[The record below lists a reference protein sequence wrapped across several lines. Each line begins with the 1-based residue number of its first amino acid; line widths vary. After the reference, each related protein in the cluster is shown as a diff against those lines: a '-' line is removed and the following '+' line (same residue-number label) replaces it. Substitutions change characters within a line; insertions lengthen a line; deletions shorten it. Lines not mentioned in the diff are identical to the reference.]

1 MWIFKKVKYVLY
13 GKNAYGNWEE
23 IDEFSYPIS
32 SKIISH
38 YPQYSAL
45 RLEKRYNKGRKDK
58 RIKIMW
64 YRINPYY
71 QSPILSQLKSIP
83 NKNDVIKG
91 LEYVLNLLK
100 QEQKTQ
106 S

>member
-13 GKNAYGNWEE
+13 GKNAYGVWEE
-23 IDEFSYPIS
+23 IDEFNYPIS
-32 SKIISH
+32 SKIINR
-38 YPQYSAL
+38 YPQYSEL
-45 RLEKRYNKGRKDK
+45 RLEKRDNKR

-71 QSPILSQLKSIP
+71 QPPLQLKSIP
-83 NKNDVIKG
+83 NKNDIIKG

-106 S
+106 

>member
-13 GKNAYGNWEE
+13 GKNAYGVWEE
-23 IDEFSYPIS
+23 IDEFNYPIS
-32 SKIISH
+32 SKIINR
-38 YPQYSAL
+38 YPQYSEL
-45 RLEKRYNKGRKDK
+45 RLEKRHNLGRKDK

-71 QSPILSQLKSIP
+71 QSPLQLKSIP
-83 NKNDVIKG
+83 NKNELIKG
-91 LEYVLNLLK
+91 LEYFLNLLK

-106 S
+106 